1 LRSDKYGIESAYDP
15 CSYPG
20 VKCKYYFNNQE
31 EYDTTI
37 QTGRI
42 DRDDQNM
49 KRYELDDTIK
59 YTEISFMIFRT
70 GSCLIVGNCNEKVL
84 MFVFDFI
91 KGILQKEYTHIRSQV
106 QEQETKE
113 KKRKIRKR
121 TVQMTN
127 EYYQKYVV
135 SPPL

>member
-1 LRSDKYGIESAYDP
+1 
-15 CSYPG
+15 
-20 VKCKYYFNNQE
+20 
-31 EYDTTI
+31 
-37 QTGRI
+37 
-42 DRDDQNM
+42 
-49 KRYELDDTIK
+49 
-59 YTEISFMIFRT
+59 
-70 GSCLIVGNCNEKVL
+70 